1 MTFKRAKKHTPQQ
14 IVAMRRAATACAKWK
29 GSCSRVAD
37 QSALSVPSPGRDH
50 RRAQTPAVGA
60 HGEGLGSWRL
70 EGKSFSPKNDL
81 VADDR
86 GDSRKLSQS

>member
-14 IVAMRRAATACAKWK
+14 IVAMQRAKWK

-70 EGKSFSPKNDL
+70 EGKSFSATNDL